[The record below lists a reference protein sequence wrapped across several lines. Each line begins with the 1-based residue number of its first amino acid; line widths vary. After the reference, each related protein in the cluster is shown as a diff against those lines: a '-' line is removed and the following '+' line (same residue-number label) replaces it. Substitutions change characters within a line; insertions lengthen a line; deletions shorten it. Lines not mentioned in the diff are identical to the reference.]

1 MRSIVWPQEVV
12 EVGKVLQEKK
22 SASGFWKGKSIF
34 IHEKKDKGQSTP
46 PKLLKSKIVRK
57 AKM

>member
-12 EVGKVLQEKK
+12 EVAKDLQEKK
-22 SASGFWKGKSIF
+22 SAIGLWKEKLIF
-34 IHEKKDKGQSTP
+34 IYEKKDKGQSTP

-57 AKM
+57 EKM

>member
-12 EVGKVLQEKK
+12 EVAKVLKKK
-22 SASGFWKGKSIF
+22 SASGFWEAKLIS
-34 IHEKKDKGQSTP
+34 IHEKKDKGQSKP

>member
-1 MRSIVWPQEVV
+1 MRSIIWPQKVV
-12 EVGKVLQEKK
+12 EVAKVSQEKK
-22 SASGFWKGKSIF
+22 SASGFWKAELIF
-34 IHEKKDKGQSTP
+34 IHEKKGQSTP